1 MRIWN
6 WQFDA
11 LASEG
16 YNRVNALEVALINL
30 GIVDYKKQWSIDD
43 AEGFARNYD
52 NFSEYRITRSASD
65 ADGDFTIDDDEY
77 KHRVEL
83 FDIESR
89 GFRTKFGDDK

>member
-1 MRIWN
+1 MRVWN

-30 GIVDYKKQWSIDD
+30 GIIKHTEQWSIDD

-52 NFSEYRITRSASD
+52 NFSEYRVARSASD
-65 ADGDFTIDDDEY
+65 ANGDFTIDDDEY
-77 KHRVEL
+77 KRRIEL
-83 FDIESR
+83 FGGENR
-89 GFRTKFGDDK
+89 GLRTKFNNNR